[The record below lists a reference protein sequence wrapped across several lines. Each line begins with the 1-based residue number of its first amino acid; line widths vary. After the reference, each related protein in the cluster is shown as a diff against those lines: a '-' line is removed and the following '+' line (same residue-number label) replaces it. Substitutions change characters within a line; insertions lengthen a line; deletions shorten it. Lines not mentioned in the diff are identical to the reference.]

1 MPNSE
6 LVSVVIPVYNAGRFL
21 ADAIRSVF
29 AQSHAQIQIIVVDDG
44 STDHS
49 ADVVRHFAVGYIR
62 QQHSGI
68 AAARNTGVL
77 AARGSLLAFLDA
89 DDLWT
94 HNRLARQVQLLAQ
107 RPDVQLA
114 AGRVEQFYDESYTG
128 PRNPLPAPAAEAYT
142 AGALLIRRRDFFR
155 VGMFNTRLQ
164 VGEFI
169 DWHSRAIN
177 TGFREFCLNE
187 VLLRRRIHGENSTL
201 KQRHSQRDYLS
212 VVKSHLDRKRRTA

>member
-6 LVSVVIPVYNAGRFL
+6 LVSVVMPVYNAGRFL

-29 AQSHAQIQIIVVDDG
+29 AQSHVQIQIIVVDDG
-44 STDHS
+44 STDDS
-49 ADVVRHFAVGYIR
+49 ADVVRHFAVSYIR
-62 QQHSGI
+62 QQRSGI

-94 HNRLARQVQLLAQ
+94 HSKLARQVQLLAQ
-107 RPDVQLA
+107 RPDLQLV
-114 AGRVEQFYDESYTG
+114 AGRVEQFYDERYAG

-155 VGMFNTRLQ
+155 VGMFNTTLQ

-177 TGFREFCLNE
+177 SGLREFCLDE

-212 VVKSHLDRKRRTA
+212 VVKSHLDRKRRAA

>member
-6 LVSVVIPVYNAGRFL
+6 IVSVIIPVYNAGRFL
-21 ADAIRSVF
+21 GDAIRSVF
-29 AQSHAQIQIIVVDDG
+29 AQSHPQIQIIVVDDG
-44 STDHS
+44 STDDS
-49 ADVVRHFAVGYIR
+49 PDVVRHFAVSYLR

-89 DDLWT
+89 DDIWT
-94 HNRLARQVQLLAQ
+94 HNKLASQIQLLALH
-107 RPDVQLA
+107 PDVQLV
-114 AGRVEQFYDESYTG
+114 AGRVEQFYDEGYAG
-128 PRNPLPAPAAEAYT
+128 PRSPLPAPVSEAYT

-169 DWHSRAIN
+169 DWQSRAI
-177 TGFREFCLNE
+177 TSGLHEFCLDE
-187 VLLRRRIHGENSTL
+187 VVLRRRIHGENSTL
-201 KQRHSQRDYLS
+201 IQRHSQRDYLS